1 MAAART
7 WSGVYD
13 KPDNL
18 VESFESAVARF
29 GANKFLGTKM
39 VSGNYEWTS
48 YEEVGRRVDDMRAAL
63 GSLGV
68 GKDDAVGIIASNR
81 VEWVVAAFA
90 TYGLGARFVP
100 MYEKELDSTW
110 EYIVGH
116 AAIKVLFVSTKDVLD
131 RVRKFS
137 ERLPQLKAVVLIE
150 GEGPGSFAE
159 LEAKGRGKELPSIHP
174 SADDIAVLIYTSGTT
189 GEPKGVLLSHGNC
202 TACSRGG
209 WHLYSELDE
218 HTVSFSHL
226 PWAHSYGFSAELN
239 NFIQFGGAIGLMD
252 SLDTLA
258 EDMPKVAPTILISA
272 PRMFNKIHAKIV
284 ETMREEG
291 GLKLKLFNAA
301 VAAAHEKRL
310 SGRGGIRYRLLD
322 KIVLSKIREIFGG
335 RMKGALTASAKMNPS
350 IAEFFFDIGIPV
362 YDCYGLTETSPA
374 ITMSHASQ
382 YRAGSVGK
390 ALQHLDIVI
399 DTSMVSDGSGEGE
412 VVVYGPHVMKGYHK
426 KPEKTAA
433 IMTADGGIRTG
444 DRGRLDAD
452 GFLYITGRF
461 KEEYKLNNGKYV
473 YPAELEEDL
482 KLLPYVANALV
493 YGDGMPFN
501 VALIVPEIPVMQ
513 RVAKEL
519 KLSISVN
526 ELLENRQMRELIT
539 LEIGN
544 HLRKRF
550 GGYEIPRRIAFIAE
564 DFTVDNGLLT
574 QTLKL
579 KRPLVTE
586 KYRKVIEGL
595 YAEAEAE
602 AAAR

>member
-1 MAAART
+1 MAATRT
-7 WSGVYD
+7 WNGVYD

-18 VESFESAVARF
+18 VEVFEDTVARYP
-29 GANKFLGTKM
+29 ANRFLGTK
-39 VSGNYEWTS
+39 GAGGDYEWAS
-48 YEEVGRRVDDMRAAL
+48 YGDIGKRVDSLRASLAR
-63 GSLGV
+63 LGV
-68 GKDDAVGIIASNR
+68 GKNDAVGIIASNR

-100 MYEKELDSTW
+100 MYEKELESTW
-110 EYIVGH
+110 EYIVAD
-116 AAIKVLFVSTKDVLD
+116 AAVKVLFVSKPDLFE
-131 RVRKFS
+131 RVREFPVRHPGL
-137 ERLPQLKAVVLIE
+137 EHVVLIE
-150 GEGPGSFAE
+150 GEGPGTFAE
-159 LEAKGRGKELPSIHP
+159 LESRDKDGIVPSLHP
-174 SADDIAVLIYTSGTT
+174 SAEDIAVLIYTSGTT

-202 TACSRGG
+202 TSCSHAG

-218 HTVSFSHL
+218 RSVSFSHL
-226 PWAHSYGFSAELN
+226 PWAHSYGFAAELN

-252 SLDTLA
+252 SLDSLA

-272 PRMFNKIHAKIV
+272 PRVFNKIHAKVV

-291 GLKLKLFNAA
+291 GLKLKLFNMA
-301 VAAAHEKRL
+301 VASAHEKRL
-310 SGRGGIRYRLLD
+310 SGRSGLRHRLLD
-322 KIVLSKIREIFGG
+322 KLVLSKIRAIFGG
-335 RMKGALTASAKMNPS
+335 SLKEALTASAKMNPE

-362 YDCYGLTETSPA
+362 YDCYGMTETSPA

-382 YRAGSVGK
+382 YRPGSVGK
-390 ALQHLDIVI
+390 ALRHMDIVI

-412 VVVYGPHVMKGYHK
+412 IVAYGPHVMKGYHG
-426 KPEKTAA
+426 KPERTAA

-473 YPAELEEDL
+473 FPAEIEEDI

-501 VALIVPEIPVMQ
+501 VALVVPELRVMQ

-519 KLSISVN
+519 ELSISVD
-526 ELLENRQMRELIT
+526 ELLENRQMKELIT
-539 LEIGN
+539 QEIGN

-579 KRPLVTE
+579 KRTLVTE
-586 KYRKVIEGL
+586 KYRPVIEGL
-595 YAEAEAE
+595 YSDIS
-602 AAAR
+602 

>member
-7 WSGVYD
+7 WNGVYD
-13 KPDNL
+13 WPDNL
-18 VESFESAVARF
+18 VEVFENAVARYPT
-29 GANKFLGTKM
+29 NRFLGTKAA
-39 VSGNYEWTS
+39 GGGYIWAS
-48 YEEVGRRVDDMRAAL
+48 YGEIGKRVDGLRGGLAR
-63 GSLGV
+63 LGV
-68 GKDDAVGIIASNR
+68 GKNDAVGIIAPNS

-100 MYEKELDSTW
+100 MYEKELESTW
-110 EYIVGH
+110 EYIVRD
-116 AAIKVLFVSTKDVLD
+116 AAIKLLFVSKPEIHGKVRNFAD
-131 RVRKFS
+131 RCPS
-137 ERLPQLKAVVLIE
+137 LGHVVPIV
-150 GEGPGSFAE
+150 GGGPGSFAE
-159 LEAKGRGKELPSIHP
+159 LETGGSEGSVPALRPAAE
-174 SADDIAVLIYTSGTT
+174 DIAVLIYTSGTT

-202 TACSRGG
+202 TSCSQGG
-209 WHLYSELDE
+209 WHLYGELDE
-218 HTVSFSHL
+218 RSISFSHL

-252 SLDTLA
+252 SLDSLA

-272 PRMFNKIHAKIV
+272 PQVFNKIHAKIV

-291 GLKLKLFNAA
+291 GLKLRLFKMA

-310 SGRGGIRYRLLD
+310 SGRNGLKFRLLD
-322 KIVLSKIREIFGG
+322 KVVLSKIRGIFGG
-335 RMKGALTASAKMNPS
+335 RLEEALTASAKMNPE

-362 YDCYGLTETSPA
+362 YDCYGMTETSPA

-382 YRAGSVGK
+382 YRPGSVGK
-390 ALQHLDIVI
+390 ALRHMDIVI

-412 VVVYGPHVMKGYHK
+412 IVAYGPHVMKGYHG

-473 YPAELEEDL
+473 FPAEIEEDI

-501 VALIVPEIPVMQ
+501 VALVVPELRVME

-519 KLSISVN
+519 ELSISVD
-526 ELLENRQMRELIT
+526 ELLENRQMKELIT

-564 DFTVDNGLLT
+564 DFTVDNDLLT

-579 KRPLVTE
+579 KRPLVIE
-586 KYRKVIEGL
+586 KYRSVIEGL
-595 YAEAEAE
+595 YADIS
-602 AAAR
+602 